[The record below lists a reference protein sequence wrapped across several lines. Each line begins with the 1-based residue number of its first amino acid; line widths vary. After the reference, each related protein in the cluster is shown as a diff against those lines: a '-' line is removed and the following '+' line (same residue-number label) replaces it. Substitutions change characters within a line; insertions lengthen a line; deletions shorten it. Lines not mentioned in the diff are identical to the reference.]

1 VVTTRYDSRSAG
13 NRTLHLLCH
22 ALNLLGE
29 EAYLFVTT
37 PGAPGEAPL
46 RLLCPVLTQTEADR
60 HFSEGRTPVFV
71 RPEAIVYTPP
81 GGVWADFIL
90 NYLGVLGGPAA
101 IAPETDL
108 VFAFSRRIAASLS
121 RSSHVLFLPA
131 IDLDYW
137 SLPEPGAPRAGVCA
151 YLGKRR
157 DVYGLGM
164 AEGDH
169 ADIILTR
176 ETPRDALREAFRS
189 SEMLLIYENSTL
201 IGEALLCG
209 CPVVCG
215 FNDKFPD
222 LLGGEEFGSDGVLA
236 APASREDVARAAGET
251 WRFRARVEAAEV
263 QAVEQLRQF
272 IAATQTAPLR
282 RPLSAPVEVPN
293 LALARWI
300 ERLSTRSAGVVASVS
315 ENGVAGTLSRA
326 FRSRM
331 K

>member
-1 VVTTRYDSRSAG
+1 
-13 NRTLHLLCH
+13 LHLLCH

-37 PGAPGEAPL
+37 PGAPGEGPPSHL
-46 RLLCPVLTQTEADR
+46 FCPVLTQALADR
-60 HFSEGRTPVFV
+60 HFAEARTPIFV
-71 RPEAIVYTPP
+71 RPEAIAYAPP

-90 NYLGVLGGPAA
+90 NYLGVLGDSRT
-101 IAPETDL
+101 IAPETDI
-108 VFAFSRRIAASLS
+108 VFAFSRRIAASLPTPA
-121 RSSHVLFLPA
+121 HVLFLPV

-137 SLPEPGAPRAGVCA
+137 SPPEPVAPRRGICA

-157 DVYGLGM
+157 DAYGLGL

-169 ADIILTR
+169 ADVILTR
-176 ETPRDALREAFRS
+176 ESPREALREAFRT

-222 LLGGEEFGSDGVLA
+222 LLGEEEFGSDGVIV
-236 APASREDVARAAGET
+236 APASPEAITRAAGET
-251 WRFRARVEAAEV
+251 WKFRARVEAAE
-263 QAVEQLRQF
+263 ARAIEQLRQF
-272 IAATQTAPLR
+272 IAVTQAAPLR
-282 RPLSAPVEVPN
+282 RPLSAPIEVPD

-300 ERLSTRSAGVVASVS
+300 ERLSARSAGIVASVA